1 MKKQELRANL
11 LLLSAAA
18 IWGLAF
24 VAQRVGAQYL
34 GSFSFNGIRFALG
47 SLSLLPLLYFMKG
60 KAGGGTTGAKPAR
73 VLPAGLIAGCVLFS
87 GASLQQIGL
96 VHTTAG
102 KAAFITGLYIVLVP
116 VLGIFLKQR
125 LHASAWLGVAVA
137 TVGLYFLSVTADF
150 TIVGSDLVVLA
161 GAFFWSLHILVI
173 DHFSRRVDV
182 LKLCLIQFLT
192 CAALSLAA
200 ALLLERITLRGVEQA
215 LIPLLYGGIGSVGV
229 AYTLQ
234 VLGQKH
240 AKPSHAALVL
250 SMEAV
255 FASLGGWLILHENL
269 GLRGYL
275 GCLLMLAGMLLS
287 QLPELRSPGPSPG
300 LVEEKAEA

>member
-11 LLLSAAA
+11 LLLLAAA

-60 KAGGGTTGAKPAR
+60 SPERRAAGSKP
-73 VLPAGLIAGCVLFS
+73 VSVVPAGILAGCVLFM

-96 VHTTAG
+96 IHTSAG

-116 VLGIFLKQR
+116 VLGIFLRQR

-161 GAFFWSLHILVI
+161 GAFFWALHILVI
-173 DHFSRRVDV
+173 DHLSKRVNA
-182 LKLCLIQFLT
+182 LQLCVVQFLT
-192 CAALSLAA
+192 CAALSMAV
-200 ALLLERITLRGVEQA
+200 ALFFEKITLRGIEQA

-255 FASLGGWLILHENL
+255 FASLGGWLILQENL
-269 GLRGYL
+269 GLRG
-275 GCLLMLAGMLLS
+275 
-287 QLPELRSPGPSPG
+287 
-300 LVEEKAEA
+300 